1 MTLIHTD
8 SRSRVSLG
16 KILQP
21 NRDYRV
27 SVGEYGTVTLEPVTT
42 ISDYERA
49 VLADPNLVTQLEEAK
64 AAIAR
69 GEGVVRERRE
79 RDSSPRE

>member
-1 MTLIHTD
+1 
-8 SRSRVSLG
+8 
-16 KILQP
+16 
-21 NRDYRV
+21 V

-69 GEGVVRERRE
+69 GEGVVRERR
-79 RDSSPRE
+79 PRP